1 MPKKMRIRTN
11 FRSILGPKI
20 EPKSDK
26 MASKIEIQKKT
37 KLEAKTGP
45 AGCSFWRC
53 PTECAGLLGGY
64 RGAKRDSGQ
73 RFVGIYIAGT

>member
-1 MPKKMRIRTN
+1 MVFGSVLEAN
-11 FRSILGPKI
+11 LGSKT
-20 EPKSDK
+20 DK
-26 MASKIEIQKKT
+26 MALKVEIKKKT

-45 AGCSFWRC
+45 ARCSFWRC